1 MQLLQNKLMKKIE
14 ECILSNL
21 QSVESLSVHGFHSSR
36 EEEKKRL
43 QLTRN
48 YSYNETMDD
57 WKWMDS

>member
-1 MQLLQNKLMKKIE
+1 MKKIE